1 MILWLTSTYF
11 IENASKS
18 KVELAMNFVS
28 RDPYLEEQR
37 NELHNF
43 KPALNG
49 NWNNGVNVLLERS
62 ATR

>member
-1 MILWLTSTYF
+1 MILWLTSIYF

-18 KVELAMNFVS
+18 KVKLAMDFVA
-28 RDPYLEEQR
+28 RDPYLEEYR

-43 KPALNG
+43 NPALND
-49 NWNNGVNVLLERS
+49 NWNNGMNVLLEQS